1 MSKRP
6 PYGLCLPVI
15 VDRVIDGDTIAVQFR
30 KGGLRWRI
38 RLRGVNCPEVKGQHK
53 AHGLAAKEYVKRLLV
68 EKAETLAVHIEP
80 PDDPDELLN
89 MTTFNR
95 LVGEIWLDNDTKLS
109 DVLVASGHAK
119 RRQ

>member
-1 MSKRP
+1 MSRP
-6 PYGLCLPVI
+6 AYGLCLPIV

-38 RLRGVNCPEVKGQHK
+38 RLRGVNCPEIKGQCK
-53 AHGLAAKEYVKRLLV
+53 AHGLAAKEYVQSVLDA
-68 EKAETLAVHIEP
+68 KADTLAVHIEP
-80 PDDPDELLN
+80 PDDPDELLS
-89 MTTFNR
+89 MATFNR

-109 DVLVASGHAK
+109 DVLVASGHAT